1 MRTYNSFPVAAL
13 LIFSV
18 LTTTPVGAEDA
29 PPDMDGR
36 SLYVRY
42 QCWQCHGY
50 EGQGGAAPRV
60 ATSQYPFDAFARFVR
75 YPNEMPAYTQELLSD
90 EQLREIFKFLTSI
103 PVPPEVDDIPALRDN
118 T

>member
-1 MRTYNSFPVAAL
+1 MQIHNSFLAAAL
-13 LIFSV
+13 AIFC
-18 LTTTPVGAEDA
+18 LLMTTPALAEA
-29 PPDMDGR
+29 EPSDMDGR
-36 SLYVRY
+36 ALYVRF

-60 ATSQYPFDAFARFVR
+60 ATLQYPFEAFARFVR

-90 EQLREIFKFLTSI
+90 EQLREIFNFLASI
-103 PVPPEVDDIPALRDN
+103 PVPPKIDDIPALRDN

>member
-1 MRTYNSFPVAAL
+1 
-13 LIFSV
+13 
-18 LTTTPVGAEDA
+18 
-29 PPDMDGR
+29 GR

-60 ATSQYPFDAFARFVR
+60 ATSQYPFEAFARFVR

-90 EQLREIFKFLTSI
+90 EQLLEIFNFLASI
-103 PVPPEVDDIPALRDN
+103 PLPPDIDDIPALRDN